1 MVTTLDS
8 STVKGDSLTVACPQL
23 MRLWRLVAA
32 MLRFL
37 WVSFPYLT
45 QRVLSPVSLS
55 PVLKERVFSMANS
68 ILLVPPGEEVCED
81 VVGVGVPGA
90 PFDPGLH
97 ELLENLGQLSE
108 QLKLLQH
115 MVRPVQPVIMPLK
128 DEILC

>member
-68 ILLVPPGEEVCED
+68 
-81 VVGVGVPGA
+81 
-90 PFDPGLH
+90 
-97 ELLENLGQLSE
+97 LSSSSP
-108 QLKLLQH
+108 LARRC
-115 MVRPVQPVIMPLK
+115 VRTL
-128 DEILC
+128 